1 MQIMSFFLML
11 VTTPD
16 AEAKKK
22 KNEGV
27 EVTFV
32 IMEQDTQEPIP
43 TASVR
48 HPSDIESSRVNEL
61 NGTWQSS
68 EVYLPDGSVILFTPG
83 SLLEMEI
90 SAPGYVTQI
99 VQYDIKKRRNKV
111 PIYLE
116 KMEIDD
122 SDIEMPSIPFG
133 RDKERDP
140 SMGGAAN

>member
-32 IMEQDTQEPIP
+32 IMEQDTQEPIS

-68 EVYLPDGSVILFTPG
+68 FRRYHCKTS
-83 SLLEMEI
+83 
-90 SAPGYVTQI
+90 
-99 VQYDIKKRRNKV
+99 KRTKPNG
-111 PIYLE
+111 IY
-116 KMEIDD
+116 
-122 SDIEMPSIPFG
+122 
-133 RDKERDP
+133 
-140 SMGGAAN
+140 